1 MAKDDYFVLAAK
13 ILAYLYM
20 RLRGKEKKDIS
31 YLSPKTKDF
40 PIEED
45 YFEYVLLQLE
55 KQGYIEKLYVQ
66 KYWGGQIVKVTE
78 DLQITPDGIE
88 YLQENSMM
96 KKVFSTVKDLAEL
109 AGNFL

>member
-20 RLRGKEKKDIS
+20 KLKGKEKRDIS

-55 KQGYIEKLYVQ
+55 KQGYIENLYVL
-66 KYWGGQIVKVTE
+66 KYWGGQTVKVTD
-78 DLQITPDGIE
+78 DLQITPAGIE
-88 YLQENSMM
+88 YLQENGTM
-96 KKVFSTVKDLAEL
+96 KKVLSTVKDFAEF

>member
-13 ILAYLYM
+13 ILVYLYSK
-20 RLRGKEKKDIS
+20 LKGKAAKDIS

-40 PIEED
+40 PIEQE

-55 KQGYIEKLYVQ
+55 KQGYIENLYVQ
-66 KYWGGQIVKVTE
+66 KYWGGQIVKVTDE
-78 DLQITPDGIE
+78 LQITPAGIE

-96 KKVFSTVKDLAEL
+96 KKVFSTVAEL
-109 AGNFL
+109 ASFAGNFL

>member
-13 ILAYLYM
+13 ILVYLYSK
-20 RLRGKEKKDIS
+20 LKGKATKDIS
-31 YLSPKTKDF
+31 YLSPRTKDF
-40 PIEED
+40 PIEQD

-55 KQGYIEKLYVQ
+55 KQGYIENLYVQ
-66 KYWGGQIVKVTE
+66 KHWGGQIVKVTE